1 MKVGE
6 ITKSYIILKEAKLT
20 KMEDVDKFKVIRAMR
35 EMRPVVEKYSND
47 EKEAIEKLEDEEYK
61 SALDKAERHNNA
73 LKEGDKSAILSH
85 EELKDIQSYFEKVDK
100 SKNECIK
107 ELQEEEK
114 DLDFEKISQEALI
127 KLIVSNDFTVGQMLY
142 LEITLC

>member
-73 LKEGDKSAILSH
+73 LKE
-85 EELKDIQSYFEKVDK
+85 
-100 SKNECIK
+100 
-107 ELQEEEK
+107 
-114 DLDFEKISQEALI
+114 
-127 KLIVSNDFTVGQMLY
+127 
-142 LEITLC
+142 